1 MAEQVDPNKVLATFY
16 GDESFPVEWA
26 NEEEKKLFWFVD
38 DNHCMYPL
46 SPMYWSLNGWWGP
59 TLEYMYRRFGFP
71 LGKAW
76 IGKRVNGYLYSAIV
90 PRDPK
95 EAEAIA
101 PYYFWIMPTYADK
114 FLEWWHNRYLPEI
127 LRNFEY
133 LDTFPT
139 ETATL
144 QELMVFLEEAID
156 IQERHFRLHWI
167 LNLAQFQSSL
177 DFQAAVKEVIGDVDP
192 TLIGR
197 ILISNKD
204 RNWDSLEAMWKL
216 KEKVKADPDLKAIFD
231 AGETASAIM
240 PALEATEKGRAFMA
254 DVHAYAKEYGYK
266 AIFPHE
272 YINKLWVE
280 DVTPIIE
287 TIKGYLASDYDF
299 PSAYKHVLDD
309 QKAAIDELM
318 SMVPTTATPEQ
329 RAKLKEKLDLAV
341 KMMPLTPDHHF
352 YMDQGTFGRMRL
364 VLLAIGRRLTQMGLL
379 DDPEDILFLEYDQ
392 LRQYVANP
400 KTDAN
405 PNGFDGKA
413 VVKRAR
419 REWEKA
425 WKIRPRSWIG
435 TVTYWSM
442 YIEPYHTLWGWP
454 QRFEREQAGLAE
466 AKDVVRGL
474 PASPGMVEGTA
485 RVVWG
490 PDEFGQVKKGEIVV
504 CITTNPAWVVVFS
517 KISGLVTDTGGVLA
531 HPGVVAREFG
541 IPAVVGTGDATAR
554 IKTGDRIRVNG
565 NTGEVEILG

>member
-1 MAEQVDPNKVLATFY
+1 MAEQVDPNKVLATFH

-26 NEEEKKLFWFVD
+26 NEEEEELFWFLD

-71 LGKAW
+71 LGRAW

-95 EAEAIA
+95 EAEAIG

-114 FLEWWHNRYLPEI
+114 FLEWWHDRYLPEI

-156 IQERHFRLHWI
+156 IQERHFRIHWI

-177 DFQAAVKEVIGDVDP
+177 DFQAAVKEVIGEVDP
-192 TLIGR
+192 NLIGR

-231 AGETASAIM
+231 AGETASAIL
-240 PALEATEKGRAFMA
+240 PALEASEKRRAFLQ
-254 DVHAYAKEYGYK
+254 DVHAYAKEFGYK

-280 DVTPIIE
+280 DVTPIVE
-287 TIKGYLASDYDF
+287 TIKGYLVSDYDF
-299 PSAYKHVLDD
+299 PSAYKRVLDD
-309 QKAAIDELM
+309 QKAAIDELL
-318 SMVPTTATPEQ
+318 SMVPATATPEQ

-352 YMDQGTFGRMRL
+352 YLDQGTFGRMRL
-364 VLLAIGRRLTQMGLL
+364 VLLAIGRRLTAMGLL

-400 KTDAN
+400 KTEAN

-454 QRFEREQAGLAE
+454 QRFEREQAGVA

-490 PDEFGQVKKGEIVV
+490 PDEFGQVKKGEVVV

-531 HPGVVAREFG
+531 HPAVVAREFG

-565 NTGEVEILG
+565 NTGEVEILGQ